1 MLDAVSGFGTL
12 IEGDARY
19 THIETQLIYVYH
31 NFDKLKEKIILQ
43 RNSRLN
49 S

>member
-1 MLDAVSGFGTL
+1 MLDAVSGFDTL
-12 IEGDARY
+12 LEKDVKY